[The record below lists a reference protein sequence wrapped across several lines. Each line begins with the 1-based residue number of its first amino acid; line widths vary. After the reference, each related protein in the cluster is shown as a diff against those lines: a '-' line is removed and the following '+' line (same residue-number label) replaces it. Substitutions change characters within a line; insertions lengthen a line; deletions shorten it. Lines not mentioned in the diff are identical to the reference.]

1 MLRSL
6 VGSEMCIRDRFGTG
20 RESRSGRGQWGHIGM
35 RRVRGF
41 PCTADI
47 RRGIPSKVSRC
58 CMTHIY
64 GVDKQAHDIS
74 CSTQQVLQHITN
86 SHMHVYTLIQYTIMF
101 THRHSQQSIAVN
113 SSRYSCCCVDCTIGR
128 DFLRGLQW
136 TRSREGGIPS
146 GLLTVPVSYTHLTL
160 PTKA

>member
-1 MLRSL
+1 
-6 VGSEMCIRDRFGTG
+6 
-20 RESRSGRGQWGHIGM
+20 
-35 RRVRGF
+35 
-41 PCTADI
+41 
-47 RRGIPSKVSRC
+47 
-58 CMTHIY
+58 MTHIY

-101 THRHSQQSIAVN
+101 THRHSKQSIAVN

-146 GLLTVPVSYTHLTL
+146 GLLTVTRGGVWRVLSWQELAACPEQDQMYEPLPVTVYRSNPYGYFWMTFIGSSPINTESLCLSHYLTAR
-160 PTKA
+160 TCI